1 MDGWGVRVS
10 LNILNDGRESCWSV
24 IVGCNLLHYAYT
36 LCDVVV
42 VVSCNKQTKGFAG
55 GKRKEGR
62 ELRHPAGYQILF
74 GCQAEDT
81 NPYPTN
87 TKKRTK
93 ICIMLKNF
101 EFDFN

>member
-1 MDGWGVRVS
+1 MLLLLLFRV
-10 LNILNDGRESCWSV
+10 
-24 IVGCNLLHYAYT
+24 T
-36 LCDVVV
+36 
-42 VVSCNKQTKGFAG
+42 NKQKALREE
-55 GKRKEGR
+55 KRKEGR

>member
-55 GKRKEGR
+55 GKKEGR
-62 ELRHPAGYQILF
+62 ERIAPSGWLPNFIWLSSGRHESLPNQ
-74 GCQAEDT
+74 
-81 NPYPTN
+81 
-87 TKKRTK
+87 KKRTK
-93 ICIMLKNF
+93 ICIMLKKF